1 METQPNTTERRW
13 MDLKAAATHLG
24 VTVCFIR
31 SLIWGGEIPF
41 IRGGRKFLVERGDL
55 DAWATRSKERNRA

>member
-1 METQPNTTERRW
+1 

-31 SLIWGGEIPF
+31 SLIWGGEVPF
-41 IRGGRKFLVERGDL
+41 IRAGRKFVVDRGDL
-55 DAWATRSKERNRA
+55 DAWATRSKERNPA

>member
-1 METQPNTTERRW
+1 METPENTVERRW

-31 SLIWGGEIPF
+31 SLIWGGEVPF
-41 IRGGRKFLVERGDL
+41 IRAGRKFVVDRGDL
-55 DAWATRSKERNRA
+55 DAWAIRSKERNPA